1 MPDGYWM
8 PSKKTPSNMPVD
20 FRFTFGRLGYELGCD
35 DGHSHEDSLRE
46 YALRRLAEQNGGDV
60 FVFRD
65 QGPAFQIEVGGANK
79 RVDAE
84 IAEMR
89 ARLLP
94 GFQPLVI
101 LYRDGAVRSAD
112 VTYYLSRACKFTTID
127 ALIEGAGANA

>member
-1 MPDGYWM
+1 MHQRG
-8 PSKKTPSNMPVD
+8 VD
-20 FRFTFGRLGYELGCD
+20 
-35 DGHSHEDSLRE
+35 RE
-46 YALRRLAEQNGGDV
+46 YHVIDDFIAHGFFYAKAHRSGQAISEHRANARIPGDV

-84 IAEMR
+84 ILEMR

-101 LYRDGAVRSAD
+101 LYRNGAVRSAD
-112 VTYYLSRACKFTTID
+112 VTFYLSRSRKFATID
-127 ALIEGAGANA
+127 ALIEGAGAHA

>member
-1 MPDGYWM
+1 MHQRG
-8 PSKKTPSNMPVD
+8 VD
-20 FRFTFGRLGYELGCD
+20 
-35 DGHSHEDSLRE
+35 RE
-46 YALRRLAEQNGGDV
+46 YHVIDDFIAHGFFYAKAHRSGQAISEHRANARIPGD
-60 FVFRD
+60 VFRD

-84 IAEMR
+84 IHEMR

-101 LYRDGAVRSAD
+101 LYRNGAVRSAD
-112 VTYYLSRACKFTTID
+112 VTYYLSRSLKFTTID

>member
-1 MPDGYWM
+1 MIRREAYD
-8 PSKKTPSNMPVD
+8 ST
-20 FRFTFGRLGYELGCD
+20 RGRSRIRRHRRLHHAWL
-35 DGHSHEDSLRE
+35 SLRKI
-46 YALRRLAEQNGGDV
+46 ASLGASHQRDRANARIPGDV

-79 RVDAE
+79 RIDAE
-84 IAEMR
+84 IHEMR

-101 LYRDGAVRSAD
+101 LYRNGAVRSAD
-112 VTYYLSRACKFTTID
+112 VTYYLSRPRKFETID